1 MSRLLL
7 IRSGHTVLTLF
18 ITITFVFAAGHLSGN
33 PADVILPIT
42 TTPAERT
49 AYIHLFGFDK
59 PLYQQYLIYLR
70 GVVTGNFGDSITY
83 RRPVLEIIAPRL
95 LNTAKLASLGLLLT
109 LIVGIPLGAAAAVW
123 RGRWVDHVAMG
134 AAVTGQS
141 IPTFASAILFISVV
155 SVWLRLLPA
164 SGMESWQS
172 YILPAVTLAWFMSAG
187 IVRLL
192 RSSLLDVL
200 DAEYIKIARAKGLSE
215 AVVLWKHAFRNATIP
230 LTTFIGL
237 IFGIILTSAV
247 TVEIVYNWPGIASLI
262 YSSILHRDYPLTQA
276 AVTATAAIIVLL
288 NLAVDLL
295 YIVLDPRVHL

>member
-7 IRSGHTVLTLF
+7 ARLAQTVLTLF
-18 ITITFVFAAGHLSGN
+18 TTVTFVFAAGHLSGN
-33 PADVILPIT
+33 PADVILPMT
-42 TTPAERT
+42 TTPAERA

-59 PLYQQYLIYLR
+59 PLYQQYAIYLG
-70 GVVTGNFGDSITY
+70 GVATGNFGDSITY
-83 RRPVLEIIAPRL
+83 RRPVLEIIIPRL
-95 LNTAKLASLGLLLT
+95 FNTAKLAALALLIT
-109 LIVGIPLGAAAAVW
+109 LVVGIPVGAAAAVW
-123 RGRWVDHVAMG
+123 RGRWVDHLAMG
-134 AAVTGQS
+134 TAVTGQS
-141 IPTFASAILFISVV
+141 IPTFASAILLISVV

-172 YILPAVTLAWFMSAG
+172 YILPAVTIAWFMAAG

-230 LTTFIGL
+230 LTTFVGL

-295 YIVLDPRVHL
+295 YIVLDPRIHL